1 MVDSDLLVH
10 TETDDPSA
18 ARITV
23 DANQRADFDV
33 EPKLFGKFCEH
44 LGNNI
49 YQGKEAQILF
59 NPTFGEWHFRGVE
72 RRPSGGFVSESDR
85 ERIEEK
91 IQNHSRP
98 LAYPP
103 ETDPDALFAAYED
116 ALAFGWQPAGDVLT
130 SPATGPSGN
139 RAQRI
144 QIDAAGDGVF
154 QETRLPLH
162 RVNDYEFRT
171 QLRAADP
178 TTARIAVVTDET
190 VYDEIALE
198 VGTEWATIEGTLELP
213 DDVDPDGVYEI
224 KLTAD
229 DPADLVVE
237 RLLLYPGDH
246 VDYADPEVVEYLRES
261 DLPLLRWPGGNFV
274 SGYDW
279 RDGVG
284 PVDERPERINPAWDG
299 LEPNLFGT
307 AEFVQFCR
315 HVGCEPSICVNA
327 GDGTPE
333 EAAKWVEYC
342 NGDPEE
348 TEMGALRA
356 EHGYPEPFDIT
367 YWEIGN
373 ELWGKWQVHW
383 TTPQGN
389 ADRYHEFRE
398 AMLEADPDIL
408 VTACGVVANED
419 RPWNQVLLD
428 ECGEDV
434 RAISS
439 HPLAGGQV
447 DGETD
452 PDELYHAFM
461 GYSDQLTDQYAELE
475 KQMREAGVENPKL
488 DVTELQL
495 FASFNPGAEGA
506 GRMDADDTDYAGES
520 LTPETMPTPTTISE
534 AIYNAC
540 MRHDLIRLG
549 EFAELLTHSATV
561 NHGGGLQKEGERVWA
576 DPCHYGRSIGTVQA
590 GATPVTV
597 ELECDSIITETSFRE
612 IDPVDVPSIDAMAT
626 VDDGTLSVV
635 VVNRASRGEPVSIAL
650 DFDGFEPA
658 NEATLTT
665 LGSDALYDENTR
677 EEPELVTP
685 DEDTLSVAD
694 GAAFDLPSYSMARI
708 DFERA

>member
-10 TETDDPSA
+10 SETDDPST

-23 DANQRADFDV
+23 NANQQADFDV
-33 EPKLFGKFCEH
+33 EPKLYGKFCEH

-49 YQGKEAQILF
+49 YQGMEAQILF
-59 NPTFGEWHFRGVE
+59 NPTFDEWHFRGVE

-85 ERIEEK
+85 ERIEERVRD
-91 IQNHSRP
+91 HGRP

-103 ETDPDALFAAYED
+103 ESDPDALLGAYED
-116 ALAFGWQPAGDVLT
+116 ALAFGWQPEGDVLT
-130 SPATGPSGN
+130 SPDTGPNGN

-144 QIDAAGDGVF
+144 QVDETGAGVF

-162 RVNDYEFRT
+162 RVSEYEFRT
-171 QLRAADP
+171 QIRATAP
-178 TTARIAVVTDET
+178 TTARVSIRTDEA
-190 VYDEIALE
+190 VCDESTLD
-198 VGTEWATIEGTLELP
+198 VGTAWETMEGTLEVPEDVGP
-213 DDVDPDGVYEI
+213 DAVYEVL
-224 KLTAD
+224 LTAD
-229 DPADLVVE
+229 DTTDLVVE

-246 VDYADPEVVEYLRES
+246 IDYADPEVVEYLQES

-279 RDGVG
+279 RDGIG
-284 PVDERPERINPAWDG
+284 PIDERPKRINPAWDG

-307 AEFVQFCR
+307 AEFVTFCK

-342 NGDPEE
+342 NGSTE
-348 TEMGALRA
+348 TEMGQLRA
-356 EHGYPEPFDIT
+356 EHGYPEPFAVT

-383 TTPQGN
+383 TTPKGN
-389 ADRYHEFRE
+389 ADRYRRFRE
-398 AMLEADPDIL
+398 AMLEADSDIL

-447 DGETD
+447 NEETD

-461 GYSDQLTDQYAELE
+461 GYSDQLTDQYEALE
-475 KQMREAGVENPKL
+475 AQMLEAGVKDPKL

-495 FASFNPGAEGA
+495 FASFNAGGEGV
-506 GRMDADDTDYAGES
+506 GREDGDGSSDEDAA

-534 AIYNAC
+534 AIYDAC
-540 MRHDLIRLG
+540 VRHDLIRLG

-576 DPCHYGRSIGTVQA
+576 DPCHYGRSIGTAQA
-590 GATPVTV
+590 GSTPVVV
-597 ELECDSIITETSFRE
+597 ELECDSITTESTFRE
-612 IDPVDVPSIDAMAT
+612 IQPVDVPSVDAMAT
-626 VDDGTLSVV
+626 VNDGILNVV
-635 VVNRASRGEPVSIAL
+635 VVNRTSQDDPVSVLIEI
-650 DFDGFEPA
+650 DGFEPEK
-658 NEATLTT
+658 EATLTT
-665 LGSDALYDENTR
+665 LGSDELYDKNTR
-677 EEPELVTP
+677 EDPEKVTP
-685 DEDTLSVAD
+685 NIETITISD
-694 GAAFDLPSYSMARI
+694 GAVFDLPSYSMARI